1 MTNKDAGYY
10 QRLIAPIQD
19 RMIRTIWRII
29 RDPDDT
35 DDALQEA
42 LATIW
47 KRLERI
53 RSHPNPHAVILRI
66 CVNAA
71 YDLLRRKIRERRR
84 RELHAIADSR
94 ADSTPTASDALS
106 HQERET
112 EIFDAIARLSRN
124 QAQAVLMRLVQGQCY
139 SDIAQALG
147 CSEATARIHVTRGR
161 ARLRKLLSH
170 LAPHPLKEVSQ

>member
-1 MTNKDAGYY
+1 MNINEKYY
-10 QRLIAPIQD
+10 ERLIKPIEDQ
-19 RMIRTIWRII
+19 MIRTIWRIV
-29 RDPDDT
+29 RDSDDA

-42 LATIW
+42 LATVW

-94 ADSTPTASDALS
+94 ADTKPSARDVLS
-106 HQERET
+106 HEERET

-170 LAPHPLKEVSQ
+170 LAPHPLKEVP